1 MIDSLQE
8 QVNNAKDKLL
18 RLMST
23 SQSHED
29 PDMDSSATNLN
40 SSYTQTTEIQ
50 SDCSLPQ
57 IDPKS
62 QLSPPHLATAVT
74 TSSEYLTATD
84 SPHHSALPDKMYVAE
99 EQNSVSAPLDKD
111 TSVSKAEQPMSLPSS
126 GLLRTTEETVNF
138 VTSLQCHKG
147 LNPFQVEAL
156 GSHRSLTSHLG
167 PNARLTGFVSN
178 EQLQEILQE
187 LSVDAVIETTLRS
200 PGQAAR
206 TPSVLKTST
215 ISPLSLRKPHSP
227 QPPALHNSI
236 SPYAMRKRRPPFHSS
251 RRGLTPPCFYT
262 GCGKIWEDCEQQK
275 PCEHSDRVAVDGTL
289 LQDHSSGLEIQANK
303 EQETEGH
310 RVIRKCQRCVS
321 RSYKYSAED
330 NHSDSPDVKAGGDDK
345 QHHRHIRDSCGYWD
359 SDSSSSTDYCYYHRP
374 YCDSCLQRGSLSSS
388 ASSSSDSSDSEYE
401 DFTGLYRSPHPVVF
415 KEDLKPTFV

>member
-1 MIDSLQE
+1 
-8 QVNNAKDKLL
+8 
-18 RLMST
+18 MST
-23 SQSHED
+23 SHSPED

-40 SSYTQTTEIQ
+40 SSCTQTTEIQ
-50 SDCSLPQ
+50 SDFSLPQ

-62 QLSPPHLATAVT
+62 QLSPPHLTAAAVT
-74 TSSEYLTATD
+74 PSSEYPTALD
-84 SPHHSALPDKMYVAE
+84 SSNHSALSDNMYVVE
-99 EQNSVSAPLDKD
+99 NQNSVSAPLDKD
-111 TSVSKAEQPMSLPSS
+111 TSESRTEEDLKQPMSLPSS

-206 TPSVLKTST
+206 RPSQLKTST
-215 ISPLSLRKPHSP
+215 ISSLSLRKPRSP
-227 QPPALHNSI
+227 HPPVLHPSI
-236 SPYAMRKRRPPFHSS
+236 SPYAMRKRRPPFHAS

-262 GCGKIWEDCEQQK
+262 GCGKTRENCEQQN
-275 PCEHSDRVAVDGTL
+275 PCEHPDRVTVDGTL
-289 LQDHSSGLEIQANK
+289 LQDHSSGFELQANK
-303 EQETEGH
+303 EEEAEGH
-310 RVIRKCQRCVS
+310 RVISKCQRCVS
-321 RSYKYSAED
+321 RSYKCSAE
-330 NHSDSPDVKAGGDDK
+330 HGRTDSPDVIAEGDDK
-345 QHHRHIRDSCGYWD
+345 QHRRHIRDSCGYWD

-374 YCDSCLQRGSLSSS
+374 YCDSCLQRGSLLSS
-388 ASSSSDSSDSEYE
+388 ASSSDSSDSEYE
-401 DFTGLYRSPHPVVF
+401 GFTGLYRSPHPVVF